1 MTTSV
6 PAASAQPAVSTRH
19 FDSLAARVA
28 GIFHSPR
35 ATLQAVASE
44 PRWGGVLA
52 VTFVVSTLSSAAL
65 LGTEV
70 GQLALVDQ
78 WERTAIAFGQ
88 QVDDA
93 QFAALVEASRNGV
106 PYAVLTSVL
115 SGPVV
120 IFITAAVLFLVL
132 GRIAGRV
139 ATFRQVLAVV
149 AHASVILAA
158 RQVVAAP
165 VNYARETLAS
175 PTTMTVFFTM
185 LDEASL
191 IARFFGV
198 IDLFVIWWIAVL
210 AVGMSVLYR
219 RSARR
224 LAVLLVGTYIALALA
239 LAVIM
244 MLTGGTS

>member
-6 PAASAQPAVSTRH
+6 PADSAQPAVSTRH
-19 FDSLAARVA
+19 FGSLAARVA
-28 GIFHSPR
+28 GVFRAPR
-35 ATLQAVASE
+35 ATFQAVAAE
-44 PRWGGVLA
+44 PRWMGALTLTFLVSA
-52 VTFVVSTLSSAAL
+52 VSSAL
-65 LGTEV
+65 LLATEV

-88 QVDDA
+88 EMDDA
-93 QFAALVEASRNGV
+93 QYASLVEASRNGV
-106 PYAVLTSVL
+106 SYAVFTSVL
-115 SGPVV
+115 SGPFVV
-120 IFITAAVLFLVL
+120 FTTAAVLFLILSGVA
-132 GRIAGRV
+132 GRI

-175 PTTMTVFFTM
+175 PTTMTAFFPM
-185 LDEASL
+185 LDEASP

-198 IDLFVIWWIAVL
+198 VDLFVIWWIAVL

-219 RSARR
+219 RPARR
-224 LAVLLVGTYIALALA
+224 LAVFLVGAYIALALA
-239 LAVIM
+239 LAVVM
-244 MLTGGTS
+244 AVTGGTS